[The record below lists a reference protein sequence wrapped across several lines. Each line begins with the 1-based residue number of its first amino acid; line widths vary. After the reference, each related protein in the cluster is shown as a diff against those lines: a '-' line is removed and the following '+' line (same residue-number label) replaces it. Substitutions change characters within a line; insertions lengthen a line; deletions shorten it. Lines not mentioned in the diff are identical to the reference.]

1 MEGDDRRGMDT
12 PQRLLIA
19 YGTKHGATA
28 EIAEAIGTTLRQ
40 AAFEVDVVPAGRVTS
55 VDPYAAAAVGSAVY
69 MGHWRSDAVHVLQRR
84 ELRER
89 PVWLFSSG

>member
-1 MEGDDRRGMDT
+1 
-12 PQRLLIA
+12 
-19 YGTKHGATA
+19 
-28 EIAEAIGTTLRQ
+28 
-40 AAFEVDVVPAGRVTS
+40 VDVVPAGRVTS
-55 VDPYAAAAVGSAVY
+55 VDLYAAAAAGSAVY